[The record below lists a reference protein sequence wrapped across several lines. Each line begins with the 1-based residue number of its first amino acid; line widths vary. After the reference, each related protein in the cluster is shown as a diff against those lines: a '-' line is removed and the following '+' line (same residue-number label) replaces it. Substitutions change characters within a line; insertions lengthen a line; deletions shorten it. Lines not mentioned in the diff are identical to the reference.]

1 MTHYT
6 HYILTMSDGEVIEIK
21 ENRSYFDQN
30 IVPKIEKGQE
40 YLVDHNQ
47 LGKKY
52 FFRNVVSLLALDEDV
67 YQQQVKE
74 QLLPTMRHIGFT
86 E

>member
-1 MTHYT
+1 MT

-21 ENRSYFDQN
+21 ANGNNFDLT
-30 IVPKIEKGQE
+30 IVPEIEKGQG
-40 YLVDHNQ
+40 YLIDHNQ

-52 FFRNVVSLLALDEDV
+52 FYRNVVSLLALDEPL

-74 QLLPTMRHIGFT
+74 QLLPTMHHIGFT